1 MANAGRLVICAFSI
15 ALLSFATTSLAQDAA
30 TGAIRGTVVDAVGSR
45 IGSATVVVVNAATN
59 FRYATTTDITGRFA
73 FELLPPGD
81 YSGRA
86 ESPGMSPQPPR
97 ACMWTW
103 GGTAEL
109 EFKLVVAGAKET
121 VTVSGEPP
129 LVETQPSGLSSLI
142 DERAIDEL
150 PLNGRR

>member
-59 FRYATTTDITGRFA
+59 FRYATTTDISGRFA

-86 ESPGMSPQPPR
+86 ESPGMSPQTTPR
-97 ACMWTW
+97 LHVDVGWHRRVGVQTCSCGRKGNGHGFGRA
-103 GGTAEL
+103 A
-109 EFKLVVAGAKET
+109 AGRNPAQWP
-121 VTVSGEPP
+121 V
-129 LVETQPSGLSSLI
+129 LA
-142 DERAIDEL
+142 D
-150 PLNGRR
+150 